1 MKTGKMEKKMN
12 KLTALA
18 IATIVGWC
26 FAWYADSYAAFKGT
40 IG

>member
-1 MKTGKMEKKMN
+1 MN

-18 IATIVGWC
+18 LATIAILTACFLGWC
-26 FAWYADSYAAFKGT
+26 FAWYAESYAAFKGA